1 MAFSSTQPVGVSTN
15 VNNNSNIYK
24 SYQDQD
30 LPNVLPHFTPV
41 RKPGFYLD
49 APLLRGKHGTLV
61 KFFQLYFTDD
71 MINEICLHTNAYC
84 GQI

>member
-1 MAFSSTQPVGVSTN
+1 MALSSTQPLGVSTN
-15 VNNNSNIYK
+15 VNNNWNIYK

>member
-1 MAFSSTQPVGVSTN
+1 MM
-15 VNNNSNIYK
+15 YK

-41 RKPGFYLD
+41 RKPGSYLD
-49 APLLRGKHGTLV
+49 APLLRGKYGTLI
-61 KFFQLYFTDD
+61 KFFQLFFTDD